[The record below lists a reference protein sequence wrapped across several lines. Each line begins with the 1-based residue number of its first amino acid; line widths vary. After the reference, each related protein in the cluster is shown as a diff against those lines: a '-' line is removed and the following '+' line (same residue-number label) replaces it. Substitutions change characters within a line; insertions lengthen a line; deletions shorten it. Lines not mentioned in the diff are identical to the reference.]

1 MTAHSLAWLLLASL
15 CLFAAAA
22 ASSFSKQPHPNSKLR
37 VCQVLI
43 VHRHGDRTP
52 ITPLK
57 NEDYWQST
65 LPERHVLEGIARGTT
80 LIRPPTHSES
90 GSGSTPK
97 HHAARGRGPFGQL
110 TMMGL
115 LQMIRLGERLRTEL
129 SHHDDDHDHSNED
142 SQFVNQGKLFT
153 PHQPLHPSRIKVMS
167 TDFPRT
173 IQSVQ
178 AVLTGLFPENGNKKN
193 EIQNI
198 EDDEVQQPITIDLQ
212 HTNSYFIPDPQPRQY
227 MDQLE
232 LESHLSKRP
241 HLIERDEEL
250 QHLAQ
255 RISEA
260 LDEHLG
266 EGAHGVSF
274 GIGEEKSDQALQQ
287 HEQQRKPLAWAQLCE
302 ILVCLQSHALLP
314 PSLSHEDVEAVS
326 NHVAWRWFE
335 NLRHPVLA
343 KSSMWKFA
351 SSIVDTMQRKVQHD
365 AALSTDEMKM
375 GVVNTVQERESNSIE
390 DPWLCIYSAHDS
402 TLIGMLCVFQ
412 LEQPAAWPEYGSAL
426 KIELIREEEGQQSD
440 ADNSIAVRQHWV
452 RFSLN
457 GQLLR
462 STWCLDD
469 NNEPSSMVALNE
481 LAEMIH
487 AEHVL
492 FEDDD
497 KDDGSTALRYSW
509 KAGQLQK
516 H

>member
-15 CLFAAAA
+15 CLFAGAA
-22 ASSFSKQPHPNSKLR
+22 ASSFSKQPHPTSQLR

-65 LPERHVLEGIARGTT
+65 LPEQHVLEGIARGTA
-80 LIRPPTHSES
+80 LIRPPTHAESS
-90 GSGSTPK
+90 GSGGQK

-129 SHHDDDHDHSNED
+129 ELSHHDDHDNNLNED
-142 SQFVNQGKLFT
+142 SQFINRGKLFT

-198 EDDEVQQPITIDLQ
+198 EEDEAQQPITIDLQ

-287 HEQQRKPLAWAQLCE
+287 QNQQQRKPLAWAQLCE

-314 PSLSHEDVEAVS
+314 PTLSHEDVEAVS
-326 NHVAWRWFE
+326 SHVAWRWFE

-351 SSIVDTMQRKVQHD
+351 SSIVDTMQRKIQHD
-365 AALSTDEMKM
+365 ATLSTDDMKM
-375 GVVNTVQERESNSIE
+375 GAVDTALERESSGIE
-390 DPWLCIYSAHDS
+390 EPWLCIYSAHDS

-426 KIELIREEEGQQSD
+426 KIELIREEDGQKSGP
-440 ADNSIAVRQHWV
+440 NSSISVRQHWV

-469 NNEPSSMVALNE
+469 NNEPSSMVPLDE

-487 AEHVL
+487 AEHVV

-497 KDDGSTALRYSW
+497 KDDDSTSLKYSW
-509 KAGQLQK
+509 KAGQ
-516 H
+516 